1 MEIVRLDF
9 VFSYWIF
16 AWYLLYISKITTFNP
31 KFVLLI
37 GLIGNSLHLFLM
49 IYFNNSLF
57 KIIIFII
64 INIFIK
70 IIPFYTLLNTK
81 YKIKDVIFSF
91 FLFIIYVFWL
101 KINNKLNINFYKYLN
116 EVYKSITENKSV
128 LPLTNYLEKILNKS
142 YNVKT

>member
-1 MEIVRLDF
+1 MELVRLDF

-37 GLIGNSLHLFLM
+37 GLIENLLYLFLM

-101 KINNKLNINFYKYLN
+101 KINNKLNTNFYKSLN
-116 EVYKSITENKSV
+116 EVYKSITENKSIF
-128 LPLTNYLEKILNKS
+128 PLTIYLEKILNK
-142 YNVKT
+142 

>member
-9 VFSYWIF
+9 VCSYWIF

-37 GLIGNSLHLFLM
+37 GLIENSLYLFLM
-49 IYFNNSLF
+49 IYFNNSLS
-57 KIIIFII
+57 KIIIFIT

-81 YKIKDVIFSF
+81 YEIKDVIFSF

-101 KINNKLNINFYKYLN
+101 KINNKLNINFYKFLN
-116 EVYKSITENKSV
+116 EVYKSITENKSL
-128 LPLTNYLEKILNKS
+128 LPITNYLERILNK
-142 YNVKT
+142 